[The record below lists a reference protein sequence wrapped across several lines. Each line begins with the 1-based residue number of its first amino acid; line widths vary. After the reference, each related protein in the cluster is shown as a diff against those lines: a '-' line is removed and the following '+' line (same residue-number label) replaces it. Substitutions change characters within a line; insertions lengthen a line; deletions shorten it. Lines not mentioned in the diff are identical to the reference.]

1 MNLRQLRYFCEVV
14 EAGNA
19 RAAAQK
25 LFVAP
30 TAISMQISQLEE
42 LIGGLLFDRAS
53 RPMALTPLGQ
63 FVYPKAKELLS
74 ASNRL
79 EFEAKGIAAGNLG
92 WLGIGF
98 TRSTIFSLLPEAVHA
113 MQAAFPNVRIDLLEI
128 LTEDQPASLR
138 SGTIHLGI
146 SRTLGA
152 FTREPDLH
160 YTELFEDPLVAALPM
175 QHPLAGRESLLAVD
189 LQALPYVTY
198 PKVAMQH
205 PLAGRESPHIAD
217 VQALSHVT
225 YPKVANSHF
234 SRQVL
239 ALLEEAGASLQVG
252 HEAKEIHTA
261 LALVAAGL
269 GTTVVGRSVAA
280 NNRTD
285 IRFVPIADVHAR
297 SKVLAVRKV
306 GVAHPLAE
314 AFLEKLR
321 AQVPS

>member
-14 EAGNA
+14 EAGNS

-42 LIGGLLFDRAS
+42 QIGGPLFDRAS
-53 RPMALTPLGQ
+53 RPMALTSLGQ

-74 ASNRL
+74 AATRL

-113 MQAAFPNVRIDLLEI
+113 MQAAFPNVHIELLEI

-138 SGTIHLGI
+138 SGTIHLGV

-152 FTREPDLH
+152 FTREPDLD
-160 YTELFEDPLVAALPM
+160 YTELFEDPLLAALPM
-175 QHPLAGRESLLAVD
+175 QHPLAGRESLLAAE

-198 PKVAMQH
+198 PRVTSSHFAAH
-205 PLAGRESPHIAD
+205 P
-217 VQALSHVT
+217 QALP
-225 YPKVANSHF
+225 YVAYRKGVSSNF

-239 ALLEEAGASLQVG
+239 ALLHDAGAALQVG
-252 HEAKEIHTA
+252 HEATEIHTA

-297 SKVLAVRKV
+297 SKVLAVRKA

-321 AQVPS
+321 AQIPAWAG